1 MERAA
6 CAYRDVRRASLAEG
20 ATPHQLITMLYDGAI
35 ARIETARELEGNEH
49 ANVRRHALDRALAI
63 VHELQG
69 SLREPDTNELSGRL
83 FTLYAYISERLM
95 EGAHG
100 ASSAPLDEAAM
111 LLGTLRE
118 AWADIAPGAAAA

>member
-1 MERAA
+1 MNAA

-20 ATPHQLITMLYDGAI
+20 ATPHQLIAMLYDGAI
-35 ARIETARELEGNEH
+35 SRIETARELVGSEH

-69 SLREPDTNELSGRL
+69 SLRDPDTDELSGRL
-83 FTLYAYISERLM
+83 FALYAYVSERLM
-95 EGAHG
+95 EGARS
-100 ASSAPLDEAAM
+100 AEAAPLDEAVV

-118 AWADIAPGAAAA
+118 AWADIEPGVAAA